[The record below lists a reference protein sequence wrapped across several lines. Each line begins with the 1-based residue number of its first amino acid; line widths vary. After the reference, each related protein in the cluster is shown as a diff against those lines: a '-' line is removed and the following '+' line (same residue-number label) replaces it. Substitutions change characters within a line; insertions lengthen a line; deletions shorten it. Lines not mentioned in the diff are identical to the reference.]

1 MYYLILRAENVR
13 RDKGIRDEIIDG
25 INDTGMYICCYNYLR
40 HRLIYFYFPDVD
52 DPEKVE
58 RLAKLNGRFATVEDA
73 KREKGDNWSGY
84 RYVL

>member
-1 MYYLILRAENVR
+1 MVYYLVLRAENAR
-13 RDKGIRDEIIDG
+13 RDRGIRDEIIDG
-25 INDTGMYICCYNYLR
+25 INDKGMFISCCNYPR
-40 HRLIYFYFPDVD
+40 HRLIYFRDAE

-58 RLAKLNGRFATVEDA
+58 MLTRLNGRFATVEDA